1 MQDDDQATTP
11 PERCTLQ
18 HALFTSFGEP
28 LFRRSEADATPSMV
42 VQLGDREALLSLRS
56 LQREFGIA
64 DESADGRML
73 GLIAEALNF
82 VHTLK
87 LGDRLPDE
95 VLTGQA
101 SWQPDPA
108 HIHIAATRLKLGLVA
123 WLQGGVASGAT
134 FDADS
139 LSQVA
144 GDPAVRRQ
152 VQEAFSRAAS
162 ELGLADAQEAV
173 SLVEEMAG
181 ELAHIEALRER
192 LQKPTEALTSKLEGL
207 SKVWYGNSTSAHTLR
222 QVLRLAKIAIA
233 QITDRFDELDAH
245 TGDVLVMLRNMDAH
259 RAFIRSNRDWLYR
272 SQRAWQPIL
281 EAWENVDLQI
291 IPAPAALV
299 GRTYQF
305 LAPRFMPVTEW
316 TLMTRPQRTKP
327 APQRLMAW

>member
-1 MQDDDQATTP
+1 MQDDGQATTP

-18 HALFTSFGEP
+18 HAVFTSFGEP

-123 WLQGGVASGAT
+123 WLQGEWPAAPPLTQTHCRRSPAT
-134 FDADS
+134 RLFAARSKRRLAVPHQSSDS
-139 LSQVA
+139 
-144 GDPAVRRQ
+144 
-152 VQEAFSRAAS
+152 E
-162 ELGLADAQEAV
+162 
-173 SLVEEMAG
+173 
-181 ELAHIEALRER
+181 
-192 LQKPTEALTSKLEGL
+192 
-207 SKVWYGNSTSAHTLR
+207 TLR
-222 QVLRLAKIAIA
+222 KR
-233 QITDRFDELDAH
+233 
-245 TGDVLVMLRNMDAH
+245 
-259 RAFIRSNRDWLYR
+259 
-272 SQRAWQPIL
+272 
-281 EAWENVDLQI
+281 
-291 IPAPAALV
+291 
-299 GRTYQF
+299 
-305 LAPRFMPVTEW
+305 
-316 TLMTRPQRTKP
+316 
-327 APQRLMAW
+327 